1 MVAYYSQIKAAH
13 ILFVA
18 LSGVLFA
25 FRGAAVVFG
34 AQWVMSKPW
43 RMLSYVIDACL
54 LAAGVSLLIMLS
66 LNPVSVPWLGVKL
79 ICMLLYIVLGS
90 LSLKR
95 APSERVR
102 RLAYAGA
109 LLMFG
114 FIVTIALTHHPLGL
128 FGGAAL

>member
-1 MVAYYSQIKAAH
+1 MVAYYSQIKTAH
-13 ILFVA
+13 ILFVT

-25 FRGAAVVFG
+25 FRGAAVVCG
-34 AQWVMSKPW
+34 AQWVMAKPW
-43 RMLSYVIDACL
+43 RMLSYVIDSCL

-128 FGGAAL
+128 FGGANL